1 MNFKI
6 RKLSPNETP
15 PMHLLLLADPDEK
28 VILSYLDRSSVYLM
42 ESEKGEWIGVYLLLP
57 TRPHTIEIVNIA
69 ISEKYQGRGFG
80 KKMLAHATET
90 AQSEGFHTLEIG
102 TGNSSLAQLGLYQ
115 KCGFSISG
123 IDFGFFLRNYS
134 EPIWENGIQCKDMVR
149 LSKHFS

>member
-1 MNFKI
+1 M
-6 RKLSPNETP
+6 
-15 PMHLLLLADPDEK
+15 
-28 VILSYLDRSSVYLM
+28 DRSLSTSSHQTSYYRDR
-42 ESEKGEWIGVYLLLP
+42 EYCNF
-57 TRPHTIEIVNIA
+57 REIPGPRI
-69 ISEKYQGRGFG
+69 R